1 METKSSLFSGVTWER
16 VSGRLSISVSK
27 VVRTLS
33 NNPLREG
40 LIISAFLLIVS
51 VFIYLHKDTK
61 YYHLLQVI
69 TNPTFKR

>member
-40 LIISAFLLIVS
+40 LTISAFLLIVS
-51 VFIYLHKDTK
+51 VLIYLHKDTK